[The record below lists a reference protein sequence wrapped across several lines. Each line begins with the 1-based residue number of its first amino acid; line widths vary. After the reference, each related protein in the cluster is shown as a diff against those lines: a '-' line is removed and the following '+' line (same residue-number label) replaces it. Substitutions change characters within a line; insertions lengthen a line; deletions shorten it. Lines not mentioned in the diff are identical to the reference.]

1 MHKNEN
7 RLGYKNSKVGWIPVE
22 WDAFIGADISNKITK
37 GSSPNWQGFEY
48 QTKGVLFV
56 TSENV
61 RDGYLDI
68 SLPKF
73 LPIEFNLKLKNS
85 VLQKEDILIN
95 IVGASIGRV
104 CKFPGSP
111 WPANVNQAVCVFRCK
126 NNVSSEYILSYFQ
139 TNIAIDR
146 LFSSQVESARPNV
159 SLTDIRDFP
168 LALPPLPEQKA
179 IAAVLECWDK
189 GIRNLELKIEKK
201 RLIKN
206 GLMQQ
211 LLSGKLRLPGFGAE
225 FRIGNGELRILNGEC
240 RIPEGWKRVGLGNAF
255 AFVATYAFSRECLTT
270 EAIDN
275 SDIYNIHYGDIHAT
289 YTGPILDLAKER
301 RVPML
306 KTSDAL
312 PDKLEFLQE
321 GDLVMADVSEDY
333 EGIGACVELKNLA
346 KRKLTGGLHTFVMR
360 DTSCETAAGF
370 RGYMFNEYRLAK
382 ELKRIATGVSVYSLS
397 KTNLAKIELLLPPLA
412 EQQSITSVLW
422 GADEEIAALE
432 KKLALWKEQKK
443 YLLNN
448 LVTGTIRLPEFEL

>member
-7 RLGYKNSKVGWIPVE
+7 RPGYKNSKVGWIPEEWYSFPLKTLTSRIGDGIHTTPDYVE
-22 WDAFIGADISNKITK
+22 KSDYYFINGNNLVDGRVSIS
-37 GSSPNWQGFEY
+37 E
-48 QTKGVLFV
+48 QTKCVSKEEFV
-56 TSENV
+56 KHHRELGFRTLLLSINGTIGSVAYFNEENV
-61 RDGYLDI
+61 ILGKSAAYINCGDHLDKTFAFNFLNSQKTNSFFRGELTGSTI
-68 SLPKF
+68 QNLSL
-73 LPIEFNLKLKNS
+73 
-85 VLQKEDILIN
+85 
-95 IVGASIGRV
+95 ASIRLL
-104 CKFPGSP
+104 P
-111 WPANVNQAVCVFRCK
+111 
-126 NNVSSEYILSYFQ
+126 VS
-139 TNIAIDR
+139 
-146 LFSSQVESARPNV
+146 
-159 SLTDIRDFP
+159 
-168 LALPPLPEQKA
+168 LPPLPEQKA
-179 IAAVLECWDK
+179 IARVLECWDR
-189 GIRNLELKIEKK
+189 GIVNLELKIVNK
-201 RLIKN
+201 RNIKN

-225 FRIGNGELRILNGEC
+225 LGMGNGELRILNSES
-240 RIPEGWKRVGLGNAF
+240 RIPEGWESVELGEVF
-255 AFVATYAFSRECLTT
+255 DFVSTYAFSRECLTT

-333 EGIGACVELKNLA
+333 EGIGACIELKNLA
-346 KRKLTGGLHTFVMR
+346 NKKLTGGLHTFVMR
-360 DTSCETAAGF
+360 DTSSQTAEGF